1 MRRISKKLNLNQKR
15 LLIGM
20 LIGDGTITNHPDYK
34 IDHSTPQLEYL
45 KWKISL
51 LDETNIKNSGLKKYK
66 SSAGFNKGED
76 VYRVRLSTSMT
87 IKALRRSIYK
97 PKKTITRKL
106 LNWLTPR
113 EIAIW
118 FMDDGSV
125 NVNTSKQRS
134 SIKHTVLI
142 ATCVEEEV
150 ANMIVDYFEEVW
162 NITFRVFPEQGKKT
176 LSYSIATTSEEEC
189 RKFNNLVYPYV
200 KQVPS
205 LLYKLR
211 NNYTKEEFK
220 KLQKENPEVR
230 DLLFL

>member
-1 MRRISKKLNLNQKR
+1 MKKISKKLNLNQKR
-15 LLIGM
+15 LLIGL
-20 LIGDGTITNHPDYK
+20 LIGDGTITNHPDFK
-34 IDHSTPQLEYL
+34 IDHSTHQIEYL
-45 KWKISL
+45 QWK
-51 LDETNIKNSGLKKYK
+51 LDQLNKAGIKNTGIKQYK
-66 SSAGFNKGED
+66 SSSGFNKGEN
-76 VYRVRLSTSMT
+76 VYRVRISTTMT
-87 IKALRRSIYK
+87 VKALRRSIYH
-97 PKKTITRKL
+97 PKKIITRNL

-118 FMDDGSV
+118 FMDDGSI

-142 ATCVEEEV
+142 ATCVDKST
-150 ANMIVDYFEEVW
+150 ASMIVNYFKEVW
-162 NITFRVFPEQGKKT
+162 NIQFRVFPEQGQKQLT
-176 LSYSIATTSEEEC
+176 YSIATTSEEEC

-211 NNYTKEEFK
+211 NNFTKEEFK
-220 KLQKENPEVR
+220 NLQKENPEVR

>member
-1 MRRISKKLNLNQKR
+1 MKKVSKKLNLDQKR

-34 IDHSTPQLEYL
+34 IDHSESQLEYL
-45 KWKISL
+45 NWKLDL
-51 LDETNIKNSGLKKYK
+51 LNKAGIKNTGLKKYK
-66 SSAGFNKGED
+66 SSAGFNKGET
-76 VYRVRLSTSMT
+76 VYRVRVSTNMT

-97 PKKTITRKL
+97 PNKIITRRL
-106 LNWLTPR
+106 LNWLTAR

-118 FMDDGSV
+118 FMDDGSI

-134 SIKHTVLI
+134 SIKHTILI
-142 ATCVEEEV
+142 ATCVEQNV
-150 ANMIVDYFEEVW
+150 ADMIVEYFKEVW
-162 NITFRVFPEQGKKT
+162 NIQFRIFPEQGKKKLT
-176 LSYSIATTSEEEC
+176 YSIATTSEEEC
-189 RKFNNLVYPYV
+189 KKFNNLVYPYV
-200 KQVPS
+200 KEVPS

>member
-1 MRRISKKLNLNQKR
+1 MKKVSKKLNLNQKQ

-34 IDHSTPQLEYL
+34 IDHSAPQLEYL
-45 KWKISL
+45 KWKLDL
-51 LDETNIKNSGLKKYK
+51 LNSAGIKNTGIKEYK
-66 SSAGFNKGED
+66 SSSGYNKGEI
-76 VYRVRLSTSMT
+76 VYRVRICTNMT

-97 PKKTITRKL
+97 PNKTITRRL
-106 LNWLTPR
+106 LDWLTPR

-134 SIKHTVLI
+134 SIKHTALI
-142 ATCVEEEV
+142 ATCVEESV
-150 ANMIVDYFEEVW
+150 AKIIINYFKEVW
-162 NITFRVFPEQGKKT
+162 DIQFRIFPEQGKKKIT
-176 LSYSIATTSEEEC
+176 YSIATTSEEEC

-200 KQVPS
+200 KEVPS

-211 NNYTKEEFK
+211 NNYTKEKFK
-220 KLQKENPEVR
+220 NLQKENPEAR
-230 DLLFL
+230 NLLFL

>member
-1 MRRISKKLNLNQKR
+1 MRKVSKKLNLNQKR

-34 IDHSTPQLEYL
+34 IDHSTAQVEYL
-45 KWKISL
+45 KWKLFL
-51 LDETNIKNSGLKKYK
+51 LNEAGIKNTGLKLYK

-76 VYRVRLSTSMT
+76 VYRVRVSTNST

-97 PKKTITRKL
+97 PKKTITRRL
-106 LNWLTPR
+106 LNWLTQR

-142 ATCVEEEV
+142 ATCVEKETAEMI
-150 ANMIVDYFEEVW
+150 ANYFDEVW
-162 NITFRVFPEQGKKT
+162 NIKFRVFQEQGQKT

-200 KQVPS
+200 SQVPS

-220 KLQKENPEVR
+220 KIQLENPEVR